1 MFSGLRVASARL
13 PSMILKWIFQSST
26 STEFSYVWDNR
37 DRKGVPVASGLY
49 FARLQ
54 VGQDVVV
61 RKFVVLR

>member
-1 MFSGLRVASARL
+1 
-13 PSMILKWIFQSST
+13 MILKWIFQSST